1 MRERNDEGVLGTLLE
16 QIEEYSKKGVY
27 PFHMPGHKRNGEG
40 MLPFFAQWFAR
51 DFTEIPGLDDLHA
64 PEGILREA
72 QERAASL
79 YGAQQSYFLVNG
91 STAGVLAAVS
101 AAVTKGGTILMQRAS
116 HRSAY
121 HAVQLRELK
130 VRYLYGRQAE
140 CGAAGRVGLGV
151 DEAEVREAVERDP
164 QVEAVFL
171 TSPSYDGFS
180 SDLAG
185 IAAYLHS
192 RNIPLIVDAAHG
204 AHLGFSEYLPKSALQ
219 EGADVVVMSVHKTLP
234 APTQT
239 ALLHL
244 GSERVP
250 AERIQRFLSI
260 YQTSSPSYLLMAAID
275 DCVERVSDWDASV
288 WKVFYERRKR
298 LSERLHRLKR
308 IGIWDCFGRSNIPK
322 QSLGA
327 EKETSPEGEA
337 LKRLKAG
344 AGSPKQSLGAVPE
357 TGKILV
363 FPPDGKSGVALGEW
377 LAAEGVQCEMALP
390 AYVLLICTV
399 CDTEEGYG
407 KLAEA
412 LEKLDR
418 KPEILQDVRRA
429 GEKNDTQP
437 SAEPGVSV
445 IREDCLRKYMTETAE
460 QEKELTIAEAAELPA
475 EKLPISE
482 AAGRISAG
490 FVSVYP
496 PGQPLLVPGETITVG
511 KAEKLKELLRQ
522 DAAVQGLY

>member
-1 MRERNDEGVLGTLLE
+1 M
-16 QIEEYSKKGVY
+16 
-27 PFHMPGHKRNGEG
+27 
-40 MLPFFAQWFAR
+40 
-51 DFTEIPGLDDLHA
+51 
-64 PEGILREA
+64 
-72 QERAASL
+72 
-79 YGAQQSYFLVNG
+79 
-91 STAGVLAAVS
+91 
-101 AAVTKGGTILMQRAS
+101 
-116 HRSAY
+116 
-121 HAVQLRELK
+121 
-130 VRYLYGRQAE
+130 
-140 CGAAGRVGLGV
+140 
-151 DEAEVREAVERDP
+151 
-164 QVEAVFL
+164 
-171 TSPSYDGFS
+171 
-180 SDLAG
+180 
-185 IAAYLHS
+185 
-192 RNIPLIVDAAHG
+192 
-204 AHLGFSEYLPKSALQ
+204 
-219 EGADVVVMSVHKTLP
+219 VVMSVHKTLP

-244 GSERVP
+244 GSERVS

-275 DCVERVSDWDASV
+275 DCVERVSGWEASV
-288 WKVFYERRKR
+288 WKDFYERRKR

-337 LKRLKAG
+337 LKRLKVPNPRSGCDKEFEEFPMTAT
-344 AGSPKQSLGAVPE
+344 GSPKQSLGAVPE

>member
-79 YGAQQSYFLVNG
+79 YGAQQSFFLVNG

-185 IAAYLHS
+185 IAAYLHN

-260 YQTSSPSYLLMAAID
+260 YQTSSPSYLLMASID

-288 WKVFYERRKR
+288 WKDFYERRKR

-308 IGIWDCFGRSNIPK
+308 IGIWDCFGRSNIP
-322 QSLGA
+322 
-327 EKETSPEGEA
+327 
-337 LKRLKAG
+337 
-344 AGSPKQSLGAVPE
+344 GSHGRNPE

-482 AAGRISAG
+482 AAGRISSG

>member
-16 QIEEYSKKGVY
+16 QIEEYSKKGAY
-27 PFHMPGHKRNGEG
+27 PFHMPGHKRNGKG
-40 MLPFFAQWFAR
+40 MPPFFAQWFAR

-79 YGAQQSYFLVNG
+79 YGAQQSFFLVNG

-140 CGAAGRVGLGV
+140 CGEAGRVGLGV
-151 DEAEVREAVERDP
+151 DAEEVREAVERDP

-185 IAAYLHS
+185 IAAYLHL

-275 DCVERVSDWDASV
+275 DCVERVSEWDASV
-288 WKVFYERRKR
+288 WKDFYERRKR

-308 IGIWDCFGRSNIPK
+308 IGIWDCFGRSNIP
-322 QSLGA
+322 
-327 EKETSPEGEA
+327 
-337 LKRLKAG
+337 
-344 AGSPKQSLGAVPE
+344 GSHGRNPE

-482 AAGRISAG
+482 AAGRISSG

>member
-16 QIEEYSKKGVY
+16 QIEEYSKKGAY
-27 PFHMPGHKRNGEG
+27 PFHMPGHKRNGKG
-40 MLPFFAQWFAR
+40 MPPFFAQWFAR

-79 YGAQQSYFLVNG
+79 YGAQQSFFLVNG

-151 DEAEVREAVERDP
+151 DAEEVREAVERDP

-185 IAAYLHS
+185 IAAYLHL

-260 YQTSSPSYLLMAAID
+260 YQTSSPSYLLMASID

-288 WKVFYERRKR
+288 WKDFYERRKR

-308 IGIWDCFGRSNIPK
+308 IGIWDCFGRSNIP
-322 QSLGA
+322 
-327 EKETSPEGEA
+327 
-337 LKRLKAG
+337 
-344 AGSPKQSLGAVPE
+344 GSHGRNPE

-482 AAGRISAG
+482 AAGRISSG

>member
-79 YGAQQSYFLVNG
+79 YGAQQSFFLVNG

-185 IAAYLHS
+185 IAAYLHL

-260 YQTSSPSYLLMAAID
+260 YQTSSPSYLLMASID

-288 WKVFYERRKR
+288 WKDFYERRKR

-308 IGIWDCFGRSNIPK
+308 IGIWDCFERSNIP
-322 QSLGA
+322 
-327 EKETSPEGEA
+327 
-337 LKRLKAG
+337 
-344 AGSPKQSLGAVPE
+344 GSHGRNPE

>member
-79 YGAQQSYFLVNG
+79 YGAQQSFFLVNG

-140 CGAAGRVGLGV
+140 YGAAGRVGLGV

-185 IAAYLHS
+185 IAAYLHN

-275 DCVERVSDWDASV
+275 DCVERVSEWDASV
-288 WKVFYERRKR
+288 WKDFYERRKR

-308 IGIWDCFGRSNIPK
+308 IGIWDCFERSNIP
-322 QSLGA
+322 
-327 EKETSPEGEA
+327 
-337 LKRLKAG
+337 
-344 AGSPKQSLGAVPE
+344 GSHGRNPE

-482 AAGRISAG
+482 AAGRISSG

>member
-27 PFHMPGHKRNGEG
+27 PFHMPGHKRNGKG
-40 MLPFFAQWFAR
+40 MPPFFAQWFAR

-79 YGAQQSYFLVNG
+79 YGAQQSFFLVNG

-151 DEAEVREAVERDP
+151 DAEEVREAVERDP

-260 YQTSSPSYLLMAAID
+260 YQTSSPSYLLMASID

-288 WKVFYERRKR
+288 WKDFYERRKR

-308 IGIWDCFGRSNIPK
+308 IGIWDCFGRSNIP
-322 QSLGA
+322 
-327 EKETSPEGEA
+327 
-337 LKRLKAG
+337 
-344 AGSPKQSLGAVPE
+344 GSHGRNPE

-482 AAGRISAG
+482 AAGRISSG

>member
-16 QIEEYSKKGVY
+16 QIEEYSKKGAY
-27 PFHMPGHKRNGEG
+27 PFHMPGHKRNGKG
-40 MLPFFAQWFAR
+40 MPPFFAQWFAR

-79 YGAQQSYFLVNG
+79 YGAQQSFFLVNG

-185 IAAYLHS
+185 IAAYLHL

-275 DCVERVSDWDASV
+275 DCVERVSEWDASV
-288 WKVFYERRKR
+288 WKDFYERRKR

-308 IGIWDCFGRSNIPK
+308 IGIWDCFGRSNIP
-322 QSLGA
+322 
-327 EKETSPEGEA
+327 
-337 LKRLKAG
+337 
-344 AGSPKQSLGAVPE
+344 GSHGRNPE

-482 AAGRISAG
+482 AAGRISSG

>member
-27 PFHMPGHKRNGEG
+27 PFHMPGHKRNGKG
-40 MLPFFAQWFAR
+40 MPPFFAQWFAR

-79 YGAQQSYFLVNG
+79 YGAQQSFFLVNG

-151 DEAEVREAVERDP
+151 DAEEVREAVERDP

-185 IAAYLHS
+185 IAAYLHL

-260 YQTSSPSYLLMAAID
+260 YQTSSPSYLLMASID

-288 WKVFYERRKR
+288 WKDFYERRKR

-308 IGIWDCFGRSNIPK
+308 IGIWDCFGRSNIP
-322 QSLGA
+322 
-327 EKETSPEGEA
+327 
-337 LKRLKAG
+337 
-344 AGSPKQSLGAVPE
+344 GSHGRNPE

>member
-79 YGAQQSYFLVNG
+79 YGAQQSFFLVNG

-151 DEAEVREAVERDP
+151 DAEEVREAVERDP

-185 IAAYLHS
+185 IAAYLHN

-260 YQTSSPSYLLMAAID
+260 YQTSSPSYLLMASID

-288 WKVFYERRKR
+288 WKDFYERRKR

-308 IGIWDCFGRSNIPK
+308 IGIWDCFGRSNIP
-322 QSLGA
+322 
-327 EKETSPEGEA
+327 
-337 LKRLKAG
+337 
-344 AGSPKQSLGAVPE
+344 GSHGRNPE

-482 AAGRISAG
+482 AAGRISSG